1 MGTGRGAPL
10 AGLAKDPLW
19 EAVQHHPS
27 SVTFPGGEAMATVQA
42 RSIAAVRRWNRKLG
56 DSATYVIVTH
66 GDVIKA
72 VVADALGMHLDLFQ
86 RIQVDPCSVSVIRY
100 TRGGPSWPDST
111 TWAAT

>member
-1 MGTGRGAPL
+1 
-10 AGLAKDPLW
+10 
-19 EAVQHHPS
+19 
-27 SVTFPGGEAMATVQA
+27 MATVQA

-100 TRGGPSWPDST
+100 TPGRAFVARLNDVGGDLTMFSPNRRRRPKRTSHAVVGGET
-111 TWAAT
+111 GA